1 MNTRSAGFLLGPLAQ
16 AKSRPTSVGFCQ
28 QATTSGAY
36 LPLSH
41 YSLWMNTMTRCTS
54 PLSSPSNA
62 LFKIAACALLTGA
75 GVLFSTQI
83 SAQQLRDFPPTALRG
98 KLVVQAPP
106 QVTLDGKPDQL
117 SPGARIRNPQNMFVM
132 SATLT
137 GQTLAVNYTR
147 ESNGMIHE
155 VWVLTPEEAA
165 IKRASAPGSGW
176 FSFLQ

>member
-1 MNTRSAGFLLGPLAQ
+1 
-16 AKSRPTSVGFCQ
+16 
-28 QATTSGAY
+28 
-36 LPLSH
+36 
-41 YSLWMNTMTRCTS
+41 MTRCTRLFS
-54 PLSSPSNA
+54 APSNA
-62 LFKIAACALLTGA
+62 ILKIATCALLTGA
-75 GVLFSTQI
+75 SVLFSTN
-83 SAQQLRDFPPTALRG
+83 SVAQQLRDFPATALRG

-155 VWVLTPEEAA
+155 VWLLTPQEAA
-165 IKRASAPGSGW
+165 IKRASAPGSSW